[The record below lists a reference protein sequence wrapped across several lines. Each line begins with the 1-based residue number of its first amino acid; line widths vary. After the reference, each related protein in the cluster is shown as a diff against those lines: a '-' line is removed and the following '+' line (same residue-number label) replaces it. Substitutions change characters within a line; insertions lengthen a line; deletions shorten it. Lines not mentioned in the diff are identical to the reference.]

1 LGDILTYRLP
11 QQEIIRLNGTFKEIQ
26 QFEGIN
32 GFIVTSFDKSKKF
45 HFAENKKPEPN
56 NSSNETPVCYSKSE
70 YNEIATSFLNK
81 IKKQNLSKAIFSR
94 VRAVNLE
101 IEPFQFF
108 NQLCLT
114 YPNAFVYFISSP
126 LFGTWIGASPEIL
139 IESTGKSAETMSLA
153 GTLSRDSNE
162 KWESKEKNEQDY
174 VTTYINN
181 KLIESGVENLQISDQ
196 QEVNAGPVRHLKTT
210 FQFDL
215 GSNSAIAIAD
225 KLHPTPAVSGYPQK
239 EALDLIHKSEKHQR
253 RIYAGMIG
261 VINEHSTQLFVNLRC
276 AEIIH
281 NQAYLYLGGGF
292 TKDSNVVSEWNET
305 ENKAKTLLNVMKKQ

>member
-1 LGDILTYRLP
+1 MAPIAKAIQGKFNTTMN
-11 QQEIIRLNGTFKEIQ
+11 LNGNLGNDFTPNLNSLS
-26 QFEGIN
+26 G
-32 GFIVTSFDKSKKF
+32 DA
-45 HFAENKKPEPN
+45 FAEIL
-56 NSSNETPVCYSKSE
+56 SST
-70 YNEIATSFLNK
+70 LNPL
-81 IKKQNLSKAIFSR
+81 NAEVL
-94 VRAVNLE
+94 
-101 IEPFQFF
+101 
-108 NQLCLT
+108 NQLGSSL
-114 YPNAFVYFISSP
+114 NFID
-126 LFGTWIGASPEIL
+126 F
-139 IESTGKSAETMSLA
+139 K
-153 GTLSRDSNE
+153 
-162 KWESKEKNEQDY
+162 
-174 VTTYINN
+174 
-181 KLIESGVENLQISDQ
+181 KLNLND
-196 QEVNAGPVRHLKTT
+196 LKTT